1 MPSEHIQWFPGHM
14 AKTRRLITENL
25 KNVHIIIEVLDAR
38 VPVSSRN
45 PELRK
50 MTGDKPTILLL
61 NKASLA
67 DPKKNKEFV
76 KLYTDAHTVCILC
89 DCVTG
94 EGLNK
99 LPEAIRTVL
108 KDRVERYEQKGQA
121 GRHLRAMVVG
131 VPNVGKSTLI
141 NRMSGG
147 IKAKAEN
154 RPGVTRNKQWVTTK
168 IGIDL
173 LDMPGVLWPKF
184 EDQTIGENLAFTGAI
199 RDDILDIEH
208 LALKLATRLRD
219 LYPSELATR
228 FKLTDADGWKDM
240 TDIQLINLIGKKRG
254 CLIPGGIVDTERV
267 SNLLI
272 DEFRAAKIG
281 RMTID
286 KLPAPKVKT
295 PKAEGNPPVE
305 ENSAPAEEVKTPEAE
320 TVAPEMPLDN
330 PETPEVPVTTV
341 TEEDI

>member
-94 EGLNK
+94 EGLNR

-108 KDRVERYEQKGQA
+108 KDRVERYEEKGQA

-141 NRMSGG
+141 NRMSGAT
-147 IKAKAEN
+147 KAKTEN
-154 RPGVTRNKQWVTTK
+154 RPGVTRDKQWVTTK

-208 LALKLATRLRD
+208 LAVKLAGRLRE
-219 LYPSELATR
+219 LYPAELCAR
-228 FKLTDADGWKDM
+228 FKITDQDGWQDM
-240 TDIQLINLIGKKRG
+240 TELQLLTLIGKKRG

-286 KLPAPKVKT
+286 SLPTPEKT
-295 PKAEGNPPVE
+295 EPTPEPEK
-305 ENSAPAEEVKTPEAE
+305 PAEQPEA
-320 TVAPEMPLDN
+320 
-330 PETPEVPVTTV
+330 
-341 TEEDI
+341 TEKEDA

>member
-67 DPKKNKEFV
+67 DPAKSRAFMKH
-76 KLYTDAHTVCILC
+76 YTDSHTVCILC

-108 KDRVERYEQKGQA
+108 KDRVERYEEKGQA

-184 EDQTIGENLAFTGAI
+184 EDQFIGENLAVTGAI

-208 LALKLATRLRD
+208 LALKLIKRLRD
-219 LYPSELATR
+219 MYPKELSTR
-228 FKLTDADGWKDM
+228 FKLTDGDCWQDL
-240 TDIQLINLIGKKRG
+240 TDAQLITLIGKKRG
-254 CLIPGGIVDTERV
+254 CLIPGGIVDNERV

-272 DEFRAAKIG
+272 DEFRAGKIG
-281 RMTID
+281 KMTID
-286 KLPAPKVKT
+286 RIPDPKKPASKPIEKPKEMIEK
-295 PKAEGNPPVE
+295 PMQE
-305 ENSAPAEEVKTPEAE
+305 EESHAN
-320 TVAPEMPLDN
+320 L
-330 PETPEVPVTTV
+330 
-341 TEEDI
+341 

>member
-67 DPKKNKEFV
+67 DPKKSKEFV
-76 KLYTDAHTVCILC
+76 KLYTDTHTVCILC

-94 EGLNK
+94 EGLNR

-108 KDRVERYEQKGQA
+108 KDRVERYEEKGQA

-141 NRMSGG
+141 NRMSGAT
-147 IKAKAEN
+147 KAKTEN
-154 RPGVTRNKQWVTTK
+154 RPGVTRDKQWVTTK

-184 EDQTIGENLAFTGAI
+184 EDQIIGENLAVTGAI

-208 LALKLATRLRD
+208 LAVKLVGRLRE
-219 LYPSELATR
+219 LYPAELCAR
-228 FKLTDADGWKDM
+228 FKITDKDAWQDLTDL
-240 TDIQLINLIGKKRG
+240 QLLTLIGKKRG

-272 DEFRAAKIG
+272 DEFRAGKIG
-281 RMTID
+281 KMTID
-286 KLPAPKVKT
+286 KLPAPT
-295 PKAEGNPPVE
+295 DAPMNAEKSDVE
-305 ENSAPAEEVKTPEAE
+305 RSESETAEAADTSAK
-320 TVAPEMPLDN
+320 
-330 PETPEVPVTTV
+330 
-341 TEEDI
+341 EDT

>member
-94 EGLNK
+94 EGLNR

-108 KDRVERYEQKGQA
+108 KDRVERYEEKGQA

-141 NRMSGG
+141 NRMSGAT
-147 IKAKAEN
+147 KAKTEN
-154 RPGVTRNKQWVTTK
+154 RPGVTRDKQWVTTK

-208 LALKLATRLRD
+208 LAVKLAGRLRA
-219 LYPSELATR
+219 LYPAELCAR
-228 FKLTDADGWKDM
+228 FKITDKDAWQDLTDL
-240 TDIQLINLIGKKRG
+240 QLLTLIGKKRG

-286 KLPAPKVKT
+286 SLPAPKE
-295 PKAEGNPPVE
+295 A
-305 ENSAPAEEVKTPEAE
+305 APAPQPEVLAE
-320 TVAPEMPLDN
+320 K
-330 PETPEVPVTTV
+330 PETDAK
-341 TEEDI
+341 EDA

>member
-61 NKASLA
+61 NKAALA

-76 KLYTDAHTVCILC
+76 KLYTDSHTVCILC

-108 KDRVERYEQKGQA
+108 KDRVERYEEKGQA

-184 EDQTIGENLAFTGAI
+184 EDQIIGENLAFTGAI

-208 LALKLATRLRD
+208 LAVKLAGRLRA
-219 LYPSELATR
+219 LYPAELCAR
-228 FKLTDADGWKDM
+228 FKITDKDAWQDLTDL
-240 TDIQLINLIGKKRG
+240 QLLTLIGKKRG

-286 KLPAPKVKT
+286 SLPAPKET
-295 PKAEGNPPVE
+295 
-305 ENSAPAEEVKTPEAE
+305 APSPQ
-320 TVAPEMPLDN
+320 
-330 PETPEVPVTTV
+330 PEVPAEKPETAPK
-341 TEEDI
+341 EDA

>member
-67 DPKKNKEFV
+67 DPKKSKEFV
-76 KLYTDAHTVCILC
+76 KLYTDTHTVCILC

-94 EGLNK
+94 EGLNR

-108 KDRVERYEQKGQA
+108 KDRVERYEEKGQA

-141 NRMSGG
+141 NRMSGAT
-147 IKAKAEN
+147 KAKTEN
-154 RPGVTRNKQWVTTK
+154 RPGVTRDKQWVTTK

-184 EDQTIGENLAFTGAI
+184 EDQIIGENLAVTGAI

-208 LALKLATRLRD
+208 LAVKLVGRLRE
-219 LYPSELATR
+219 LYPAELCAR
-228 FKLTDADGWKDM
+228 FKITDKDAWQDLTDL
-240 TDIQLINLIGKKRG
+240 QLLTLIGKKRG

-272 DEFRAAKIG
+272 DEFRAGKIG
-281 RMTID
+281 KMTID
-286 KLPAPKVKT
+286 KLPAPTDAPMNSEKSHVERSESKT
-295 PKAEGNPPVE
+295 SE
-305 ENSAPAEEVKTPEAE
+305 EADTSAKEET
-320 TVAPEMPLDN
+320 
-330 PETPEVPVTTV
+330 
-341 TEEDI
+341 

>member
-38 VPVSSRN
+38 IPVSSRN

-67 DPKKNKEFV
+67 DPKKSKEFV

-94 EGLNK
+94 EGLNR

-108 KDRVERYEQKGQA
+108 KDRVERYEEKGQA

-154 RPGVTRNKQWVTTK
+154 RPGVTRNKQWVTTG

-184 EDQTIGENLAFTGAI
+184 EDQIIGENLAVTGAI

-208 LALKLATRLRD
+208 LAIKLVGRLRD
-219 LYPSELATR
+219 LYPAELAAR
-228 FKLTDADGWKDM
+228 YKLTDADGWREM
-240 TDIQLINLIGKKRG
+240 TDLQLITLIGKKRG

-281 RMTID
+281 KMTID
-286 KLPAPKVKT
+286 KLPAPQK
-295 PKAEGNPPVE
+295 PVE
-305 ENSAPAEEVKTPEAE
+305 KVSKPAEPAPEA
-320 TVAPEMPLDN
+320 
-330 PETPEVPVTTV
+330 V
-341 TEEDI
+341 TEKEA

>member
-61 NKASLA
+61 NKAALA

-108 KDRVERYEQKGQA
+108 KDRVERYEEKGQA

-154 RPGVTRNKQWVTTK
+154 RPGVTRNKQWVTTG

-208 LALKLATRLRD
+208 LALKLVSRLRD
-219 LYPSELATR
+219 LYPAELAAR
-228 FKLTDADGWKDM
+228 YKLTDTDGWKDM
-240 TDIQLINLIGKKRG
+240 TELQLINLIGKKRG

-281 RMTID
+281 KMTID
-286 KLPAPKVKT
+286 KLPTPKVK
-295 PKAEGNPPVE
+295 ASNPPKSAEPAPETAEPTE
-305 ENSAPAEEVKTPEAE
+305 EAQPEAPAEEV
-320 TVAPEMPLDN
+320 
-330 PETPEVPVTTV
+330 
-341 TEEDI
+341 

>member
-14 AKTRRLITENL
+14 AKTRRLIADNL

-38 VPVSSRN
+38 VPISSRN
-45 PELRK
+45 PELRRL
-50 MTGDKPTILLL
+50 TGDKPTILLL

-67 DPKKNKEFV
+67 DPQKNKAFV
-76 KLYTDAHTVCILC
+76 KAYTDKHTVCILC

-99 LPEAIRTVL
+99 LPDAIRTVL
-108 KDRVERYEQKGQA
+108 HERIERYEEKGQA

-147 IKAKAEN
+147 IRAKAEN

-168 IGIDL
+168 LGIDL

-184 EDQTIGENLAFTGAI
+184 EDQIIGENLALTGAI
-199 RDDILDIEH
+199 RDDILDIER
-208 LALKLATRLRD
+208 LGLILVRRLRAM
-219 LYPSELATR
+219 YPTELATR
-228 FKLTDADGWKDM
+228 YKLAGVDGWQELSDS
-240 TDIQLINLIGKKRG
+240 DLLELIGKKRG

-267 SNLLI
+267 SNLLV
-272 DEFRAAKIG
+272 DEFRAARIG
-281 RMTID
+281 RLTLD
-286 KLPAPKVKT
+286 ELPDVK
-295 PKAEGNPPVE
+295 
-305 ENSAPAEEVKTPEAE
+305 EAE
-320 TVAPEMPLDN
+320 
-330 PETPEVPVTTV
+330 
-341 TEEDI
+341 

>member
-67 DPKKNKEFV
+67 DPKKSKEFV
-76 KLYTDAHTVCILC
+76 KLYTDTHTVCILC

-94 EGLNK
+94 EGLNR

-108 KDRVERYEQKGQA
+108 KERVERYEEKGQA

-141 NRMSGG
+141 NRMSGAV
-147 IKAKAEN
+147 KAKTEN
-154 RPGVTRNKQWVTTK
+154 RPGVTRDKQWVSTK

-184 EDQTIGENLAFTGAI
+184 EDQVIGENLAVTGAI

-208 LALKLATRLRD
+208 LALKLVGRLRE
-219 LYPSELATR
+219 LYPAELCAR
-228 FKLTDADGWKDM
+228 FKITEKDAWQDM
-240 TDIQLINLIGKKRG
+240 TDLQLLTLIGKKRG
-254 CLIPGGIVDTERV
+254 CLIPGGVVDTERV

-281 RMTID
+281 RMTLD
-286 KLPAPKVKT
+286 KIPAPLSSTDK
-295 PKAEGNPPVE
+295 
-305 ENSAPAEEVKTPEAE
+305 
-320 TVAPEMPLDN
+320 
-330 PETPEVPVTTV
+330 
-341 TEEDI
+341 TEETAEDTAVNETSETAEKEES

>member
-94 EGLNK
+94 EGLNR

-108 KDRVERYEQKGQA
+108 KDRVERYEEKGQA

-141 NRMSGG
+141 NRMSGAT
-147 IKAKAEN
+147 KAKTEN
-154 RPGVTRNKQWVTTK
+154 RPGVTRDKQWVTTK

-208 LALKLATRLRD
+208 LAIKLAGRLRE
-219 LYPSELATR
+219 LYPAELCAR
-228 FKLTDADGWKDM
+228 FKITDQDGWQDM
-240 TDIQLINLIGKKRG
+240 TELQLLTLIGKKRG

-286 KLPAPKVKT
+286 SLPTPKEAAPAPQ
-295 PKAEGNPPVE
+295 AE
-305 ENSAPAEEVKTPEAE
+305 APAEK
-320 TVAPEMPLDN
+320 
-330 PETPEVPVTTV
+330 PETSPK
-341 TEEDI
+341 EDA

>member
-1 MPSEHIQWFPGHM
+1 MPIEHIQWFHGHM
-14 AKTRRLITENL
+14 AKTRRLITKHL
-25 KNVHIIIEVLDAR
+25 KNVHIILEVLDAR

-67 DPKKNKEFV
+67 DPAKSRAFMKH
-76 KLYTDAHTVCILC
+76 YTDSHTVCILC

-108 KDRVERYEQKGQA
+108 KDRVERYEEKGQA

-154 RPGVTRNKQWVTTK
+154 RPGVTRNKQWVSTG

-184 EDQTIGENLAFTGAI
+184 EDQVVGENLAVTGAI

-208 LALKLATRLRD
+208 LALKLVTRLRD
-219 LYPSELATR
+219 LYPRELATR
-228 FKLTDADGWKDM
+228 FKLNDSDGWKEL
-240 TDIQLINLIGKKRG
+240 TDTQLLTLIGKKRG
-254 CLIPGGIVDTERV
+254 CLIPGGLVDNERV

-272 DEFRAAKIG
+272 DEFRAGKIG

-286 KLPAPKVKT
+286 RLPEFPNAAPIPTEKPT
-295 PKAEGNPPVE
+295 DTAQESAEPLKKE
-305 ENSAPAEEVKTPEAE
+305 E
-320 TVAPEMPLDN
+320 
-330 PETPEVPVTTV
+330 
-341 TEEDI
+341 

>member
-45 PELRK
+45 PELRR

-67 DPKKNKEFV
+67 DPKKSKEFV

-108 KDRVERYEQKGQA
+108 KDRVERYEEKGQA

-141 NRMSGG
+141 NRMSGAT
-147 IKAKAEN
+147 KAKTEN
-154 RPGVTRNKQWVTTK
+154 RPGVTRDKQWVTTK

-184 EDQTIGENLAFTGAI
+184 EDQIIGENLAVTGAI

-208 LALKLATRLRD
+208 LALKLVGRLRE
-219 LYPSELATR
+219 LYPAELCAR
-228 FKLTDADGWKDM
+228 FKITEKDAWEDM
-240 TDIQLINLIGKKRG
+240 TDLQLLTLIGKKRG

-286 KLPAPKVKT
+286 KLPSVKT
-295 PKAEGNPPVE
+295 EQ
-305 ENSAPAEEVKTPEAE
+305 PAEEKPATEA
-320 TVAPEMPLDN
+320 PD
-330 PETPEVPVTTV
+330 TTAK
-341 TEEDI
+341 EDE

>member
-1 MPSEHIQWFPGHM
+1 M

-38 VPVSSRN
+38 IPVSSRN

-67 DPKKNKEFV
+67 DPKKSKEFV
-76 KLYTDAHTVCILC
+76 RLYTDAYTVCILC

-94 EGLNK
+94 EGLNR

-108 KDRVERYEQKGQA
+108 KDRVERYEEKGQS

-154 RPGVTRNKQWVTTK
+154 RPGVTRDKQWVFTK

-184 EDQTIGENLAFTGAI
+184 GDDFIGENLAATGAI

-208 LALKLATRLRD
+208 LALKLVKRLRD
-219 LYPSELATR
+219 LYPRELATR
-228 FKLTDADGWKDM
+228 YKLTDADGWQDL
-240 TDIQLINLIGKKRG
+240 TDAQLLSLIGKKRG
-254 CLIPGGIVDTERV
+254 CLIPGGLVDNERV

-272 DEFRAAKIG
+272 DEFRAGKIG
-281 RMTID
+281 KMTID
-286 KLPAPKVKT
+286 LLPDSSKSEPKSDEK
-295 PKAEGNPPVE
+295 PAE
-305 ENSAPAEEVKTPEAE
+305 APAE
-320 TVAPEMPLDN
+320 
-330 PETPEVPVTTV
+330 VPPK
-341 TEEDI
+341 EDDHADL

>member
-76 KLYTDAHTVCILC
+76 KLYTDVHTVCILC

-108 KDRVERYEQKGQA
+108 KDRVERYEEKGQS

-208 LALKLATRLRD
+208 LALKLVGRLRN
-219 LYPSELATR
+219 LYPTELAAR
-228 FKLTDADGWKDM
+228 YKLTEADSWMDL
-240 TDIQLINLIGKKRG
+240 TELQLIQLIGKKRG

-286 KLPAPKVKT
+286 KLPAPKEKASKP
-295 PKAEGNPPVE
+295 PKAE
-305 ENSAPAEEVKTPEAE
+305 ENSAST
-320 TVAPEMPLDN
+320 APQAQPQSN
-330 PETPEVPVTTV
+330 
-341 TEEDI
+341 TEEES